1 MRLRPIENPCPN
13 WNKHSRWADRPS
25 QSWNCIIGLVLIPW
39 GMQLSIRRHLAI
51 LVSLFLS
58 VFRLIIRSV
67 SWISFSFH
75 AHLRSTA
82 KPSWPVGAGGQRW
95 QCLGGRPHG
104 KLPGWQHLP
113 CGNPGHVPDETRCPG
128 RAPVDPPAR
137 WFGRCSCSGSA
148 GGLGA
153 TLFFLRYLVT
163 FHGAK
168 LLSGVDV
175 PSHVEW
181 HHHLNGSISWVTLQG
196 LISRISQ
203 VSHGSLSDEFRLNR
217 QSRIM
222 SWMLGTWNS

>member
-1 MRLRPIENPCPN
+1 MRICGALQSP
-13 WNKHSRWADRPS
+13 AD
-25 QSWNCIIGLVLIPW
+25 QLAQVDNVGNAWVAGLTE
-39 GMQLSIRRHLAI
+39 S
-51 LVSLFLS
+51 S
-58 VFRLIIRSV
+58 
-67 SWISFSFH
+67 
-75 AHLRSTA
+75 
-82 KPSWPVGAGGQRW
+82 
-95 QCLGGRPHG
+95 
-104 KLPGWQHLP
+104 PGWQHLP

-222 SWMLGTWNS
+222 S